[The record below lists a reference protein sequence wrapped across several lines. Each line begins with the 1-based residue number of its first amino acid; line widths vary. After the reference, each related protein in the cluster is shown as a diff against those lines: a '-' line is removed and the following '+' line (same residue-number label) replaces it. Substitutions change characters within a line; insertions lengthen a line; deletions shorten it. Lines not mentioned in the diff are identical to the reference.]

1 MTVEADVFSLLAP
14 LVSGR
19 VFPDIAPPNTQL
31 PYMTYQQIG
40 GAVVTFIDPAIPSK
54 KNGAFQINVWAGRRA
69 EASALALAVETA
81 MLGATAFQAR
91 PMAALLAT
99 NEPSLS
105 LYGTIQEFS
114 IWSER

>member
-1 MTVEADVFSLLAP
+1 
-14 LVSGR
+14 
-19 VFPDIAPPNTQL
+19 
-31 PYMTYQQIG
+31 
-40 GAVVTFIDPAIPSK
+40 
-54 KNGAFQINVWAGRRA
+54 
-69 EASALALAVETA
+69 